1 MEIPVVI
8 DSGSSSREMCRRLRT
23 GLSGEEGEVMPESV
37 AWHLF
42 LELRRRGEPDAGR
55 LFVGALRTLHSRRTI
70 AAVSLGN
77 ATDSFKYISPG
88 GNHGSSIAT
97 LAQADQD
104 AAVATVMRWAGLA
117 MKPKTRSLSTERTVE
132 QDEFALRR
140 RR

>member
-23 GLSGEEGEVMPESV
+23 GLTGEEGDVMPESV

-70 AAVSLGN
+70 AAVNLGN
-77 ATDSFKYISPG
+77 EEIDADE
-88 GNHGSSIAT
+88 HR
-97 LAQADQD
+97 LAEDPFLADLWK
-104 AAVATVMRWAGLA
+104 AY
-117 MKPKTRSLSTERTVE
+117 KKCIRSQRTGPASQLLRDIEE
-132 QDEFALRR
+132 QICK
-140 RR
+140 

>member
-23 GLSGEEGEVMPESV
+23 GLTGEEGDVMPESV

-70 AAVSLGN
+70 AAVNLGKEEID
-77 ATDSFKYISPG
+77 ADE
-88 GNHGSSIAT
+88 HR
-97 LAQADQD
+97 LAEDPFLADLWK
-104 AAVATVMRWAGLA
+104 AY
-117 MKPKTRSLSTERTVE
+117 KKCIRSQRTGPASQLLRDIEE
-132 QDEFALRR
+132 QICK
-140 RR
+140 